1 MILPI
6 ANTERYYVII
16 EVAGTD
22 KLRQYLASLGIIKG
36 KSLRIMSQGKT
47 GTIILVNE
55 TRLALNYDI
64 AKLITIA

>member
-6 ANTERYYVII
+6 ASTERDYVIL
-16 EVAGTD
+16 EVIGAD
-22 KLRQYLASLGIIKG
+22 KLRHYLASLGIIKG
-36 KSLRIMSQGKT
+36 RPLRIMSQGKG

-64 AKLITIA
+64 AKLIIIA